1 MHGALALAQGV
12 LYVARP
18 AARTLIVPFDL
29 DGRPLA
35 RGFRVRGLGGA
46 RVELAALACDVDRR
60 IWAAD
65 TGAQALRA
73 FNVFGLELFA
83 WRDDSLEELDR
94 AARIGRPVG
103 VAASGVES
111 DLRLLVASAGERRHA
126 LHWVNPEERTALSLR
141 PLGDPNERFQRLAGV
156 GLSGTLAAACEAGA
170 GRVQVFRDGE
180 FHFAFRCVVSAGKGG
195 TFTPRAVAVLPDGR
209 FVVACTGEPSALLL
223 VRGDGRVER
232 VLAQDGL
239 EDGCVFEPSAVAVEP
254 ETRDSAARVAVI
266 DRDGAR
272 VQLFALDGRSFGAF
286 LDPAEARV

>member
-1 MHGALALAQGV
+1 MHGSLALAQGV

-18 AARTLIVPFDL
+18 SARTEIVPFDL

-35 RGFRVRGLGGA
+35 RGFRVRGLAGA

-60 IWAAD
+60 LWAAD
-65 TGAQALRA
+65 TGSRALRA
-73 FNVFGLELFA
+73 FSVFGQELFA
-83 WRDDSLEELDR
+83 WRDDAIEELDR

-111 DLRLLVASAGERRHA
+111 ELRLLVASAGERRHA
-126 LHWVNPEERTALSLR
+126 LHWVDPVERTALSLR
-141 PLGDPNERFQRLAGV
+141 PLGDPNERFRRLAGV
-156 GLSGTLAAACEAGA
+156 ALSGSFAAACEAGA

-180 FHFAFRCVVSAGKGG
+180 FHFAFRCPIAPG
-195 TFTPRAVAVLPDGR
+195 TGAAFEPRAVALLADGR
-209 FVVACTGEPSALLL
+209 FVVACGGERSALLL
-223 VRGDGRVER
+223 VRGDGQVER
-232 VLAQDGL
+232 MLAEDGL
-239 EDGCVFEPSAVAVEP
+239 ADGCVFEPSSLAVEP
-254 ETRDSAARVAVI
+254 GASDAAARVAVI